1 MKRNHDHMRNGF
13 ALAVLVASMLALL
26 GVTNGWAEDQNNGV
40 PGDWLSRYLGPRAAG
55 LGGAFVALADDPAG
69 VVWNPAGLSFM
80 SQNAL
85 HLETSRLYES
95 TSINGLS
102 FAVPGRRFPSVGLTI
117 LNLRSGEFEKTNELN
132 EPLGEFSQSDMAF
145 LFSASKNITPRF
157 ALGANL
163 KIVRQSVDE
172 FDAAGVG
179 VDLGLMF
186 NVLPSVRL
194 GASMLNVGGPS
205 VNLRAVEE
213 TYPSEFRGGVALSF
227 FDGRGIAALELN
239 HRSGPGTS
247 FFGGTE
253 FWILR
258 TFALRVGYA
267 ETDPSGGFSY
277 RVSPDFR
284 FDYAATDQELGM
296 VHRIGLSYQ
305 FGGFFASSVATPE
318 VFSPLGQRSVTKFNL
333 KASTKGDA
341 SSWALEIVD
350 KSGQVVRRF
359 SGKGI
364 PPAHVMWDGKDETGL
379 PLPDGVYSYQ
389 LVVVD
394 EFGKEL
400 MAHQKTV
407 EITTEGP
414 KGAVPVITETADTRK
429 ESF

>member
-1 MKRNHDHMRNGF
+1 MKRQYDHRQLIPM
-13 ALAVLVASMLALL
+13 AVLASILALL
-26 GVTNGWAEDQNNGV
+26 AVASEAAEDQNNGV
-40 PGDWLSRYLGPRAAG
+40 PGDWLSQYLSPRAAG
-55 LGGAFVALADDPAG
+55 MGGAFVALADDPAG

-85 HLETSRLYES
+85 HLETTRIYES

-102 FAVPGRRFPSVGLTI
+102 FAVPGRKLPSVGLTI
-117 LNLRSGEFEKTNELN
+117 LNLRSGEFEKTSELN

-145 LFSASKNITPRF
+145 FFSASKTVTHRF

-179 VDLGLMF
+179 LDLGVMF

-194 GASMLNVGGPS
+194 GASLLNLGGPS
-205 VNLRAVEE
+205 VSMRSIEE
-213 TYPSEFRGGVALSF
+213 TYPAEFRGGVAFTF
-227 FDGRGIAALELN
+227 FDGRGIAAAELN

-253 FWILR
+253 FWVHR

-305 FGGFFASSVATPE
+305 FGGFFASSAATPE

-350 KSGQVVRRF
+350 KSGETVRRF
-359 SGKGI
+359 SGRGT

-379 PLPDGVYSYQ
+379 PLPDGVYTYHFA
-389 LVVVD
+389 VVD
-394 EFGKEL
+394 EFGTQL
-400 MAHQKTV
+400 TAHQKTV

-414 KGAVPVITETADTRK
+414 KGSVPVITETAGTQK
-429 ESF
+429 ETF